1 MDGGEIVAALTD
13 LAAEVGRR
21 GIRAKLFLVG
31 GAVMVLVFGART
43 GTADVDGAASNPA
56 VYEVARQVGQRRGLP
71 DEWINDAAKGF
82 IPLAVE
88 PDWQPVLAVGDVEI
102 VAADEWTMLAMKLR
116 AGRTRDLRDV
126 RFLLERCR
134 IATEQDALALYDEYF
149 PEDPIEPRALALL
162 RTALTHNVE
171 TGRGPARPRR
181 GRGRSATAGRFQI
194 SVARGPDR
202 DAVVRR
208 QEGPGGPRCP
218 VVHQRSPRRHRLWK
232 VVLDGRRADGIR
244 CPRPPLVRGVRE
256 TLVRISAIDRP
267 GWSAGTRAP
276 RSPARRVQR
285 TGRLGDDIPAG

>member
-21 GIRAKLFLVG
+21 GIRAKIFLVG

-162 RTALTHNVE
+162 RTVLTHNVE
-171 TGRGPARPRR
+171 TGRGPARRDADAGDRR
-181 GRGRSATAGRFQI
+181 LQGGSRSRSLGGRTVTQWFVAKKGRVAHGARSFTSDHLVVTDCGKSFSMAG
-194 SVARGPDR
+194 ARMGTGAPDR
-202 DAVVRR
+202 PWCAA
-208 QEGPGGPRCP
+208 C
-218 VVHQRSPRRHRLWK
+218 
-232 VVLDGRRADGIR
+232 GRRS
-244 CPRPPLVRGVRE
+244 L
-256 TLVRISAIDRP
+256 
-267 GWSAGTRAP
+267 
-276 RSPARRVQR
+276 
-285 TGRLGDDIPAG
+285 